1 MMNDPETEMTSHQHR
16 QRPLKGLSFNR
27 ILPNILT
34 LLALCA
40 GMTAIKFGF
49 QDRWEAAAA
58 AIAAAAILDALD
70 GRVARLLKGS
80 SKFGAELDSL
90 SDFIS
95 FGVAP
100 GIMLYLWALQ
110 NSGRF
115 AWILAL
121 MFAACCALRLAR
133 FNTMLDDPDAPAWK
147 ANFFTGVPAPAGA
160 GLVLLPMIV
169 SFQIGDDIARSTEL
183 VSLTMVIV
191 ATLLVSRVP
200 TLSSK
205 RLKVSRDWFM
215 PTMVLAVVLVA
226 GVFTVP
232 WFSLTAILVLYLLSF
247 PFSLR
252 KHARLNREWKKQ
264 TSTPDVADKSDTS
277 PR

>member
-1 MMNDPETEMTSHQHR
+1 MNDPDAEISPTQR
-16 QRPLKGLSFNR
+16 KRRPLKGLSFNR

-183 VSLTMVIV
+183 VSLTMIAV

-200 TLSSK
+200 TLSFK

-215 PTMVLAVVLVA
+215 PTMVLVVVLVA

-252 KHARLNREWKKQ
+252 KHAKLNREWKKQ
-264 TSTPDVADKSDTS
+264 TDTPDAADKSEAAL
-277 PR
+277 R